1 VSAEVSAPTTYK
13 VSALLRALG
22 VMWRSAGPALLFI
35 VANAVVQ
42 AALTYVDA
50 QSGLN
55 AAFIVGFILSGAM
68 ALLLY
73 AALTAGAL
81 YAVDGGAPV
90 VARVRDNLGAFAPWT
105 LVQWVLVL
113 LAAILNPVV
122 VLLVAAATPF
132 LPIAAMDGQRNAL
145 AVNFRTMGQRFGRW
159 LFTTA
164 ILLVGGGVLYL
175 LAALNTFF
183 VKGTPASLFFWLAIG
198 VVAWWLLTAWTLVYR
213 SARRTTDE

>member
-1 VSAEVSAPTTYK
+1 MSAEVSAPTLYK
-13 VSALLRALG
+13 VSALFRALL

-55 AAFIVGFILSGAM
+55 AAFIIGFIVSAAM

-81 YAVDGGAPV
+81 HAVDGGAPV
-90 VARVRDNLGAFAPWT
+90 VARVRDNLGTFASWT

-113 LAAILNPVV
+113 LAAIIHPAL

-145 AVNFRTMGQRFGRW
+145 AVNFRTMGKRFGRW
-159 LFTTA
+159 LLTTV
-164 ILLVGGGVLYL
+164 ILAVGGVVLYL
-175 LAALNTFF
+175 LAAVNTFF
-183 VKGTPASLFFWLAIG
+183 VKGTPASLFFWLATG
-198 VVAWWLLTAWTLVYR
+198 VVAWWLLTAWALVYR
-213 SARRTTDE
+213 SARRG